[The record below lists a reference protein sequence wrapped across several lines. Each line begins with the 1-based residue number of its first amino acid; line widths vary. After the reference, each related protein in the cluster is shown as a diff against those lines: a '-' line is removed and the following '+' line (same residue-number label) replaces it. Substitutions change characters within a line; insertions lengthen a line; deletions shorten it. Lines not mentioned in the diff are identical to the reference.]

1 MISSWWKYKFIS
13 QNPLSCC
20 ASIYCSNLFSPPNQ
34 VHLLHCCVFVNT
46 CAYNLSSV
54 YRSSARQ
61 LHLFIT
67 RAHFSP
73 SFVAHHLNASCFT
86 NNAVVSPCTSPILCT
101 DNMVNTTVIDGRGHL
116 LGRLAS
122 TVAKELLNGTVST
135 ALHYGSSH
143 RAQEKKVKKG
153 KNREEKKKMLAST
166 CIDWTTLHFLWRRF
180 SIARSISTLRV
191 HCCDCIIICS
201 FRHSCTNSL
210 SPTLPRLSFYFQKK
224 K

>member
-1 MISSWWKYKFIS
+1 M
-13 QNPLSCC
+13 
-20 ASIYCSNLFSPPNQ
+20 
-34 VHLLHCCVFVNT
+34 HLLHCCVFVNT

-143 RAQEKKVKKG
+143 SAQEKKVKKE
-153 KNREEKKKMLAST
+153 KNREEKKKRRWLVHVSIGRRCIFCGGGLVLLAAFLRYVST
-166 CIDWTTLHFLWRRF
+166 VVIVL
-180 SIARSISTLRV
+180 
-191 HCCDCIIICS
+191 
-201 FRHSCTNSL
+201 
-210 SPTLPRLSFYFQKK
+210 
-224 K
+224 